1 MKTLQIF
8 HTNSSPTLGTI
19 GTLAHFSRTQG
30 TLGTQ
35 GTLAHSRHSRHSR
48 HFRHFF
54 FLLLLP
60 TLAPSQTVLTL
71 KQCYE
76 SAYTA
81 TPLSAEKQTYSNIW
95 ELKDK
100 NLVKGWLPTL
110 DANGTFV
117 YNSEVVDLSEV
128 MGSLPVPG
136 LADAIQPLPHE
147 QYKITLDINQP
158 LYDGGAIRSARA
170 VEKTGLLVNEKQT
183 EVDLYQLRGQI
194 NNYYFN
200 IMLLDKQKILL
211 EDFHKLITKRISTV
225 NSALASGMLLKSDLD
240 VLVAERIKLEQ
251 QLTENHIRKTSLM
264 KILSDL
270 TAIPMDD
277 STRLA
282 MPETVQEL
290 TGELARPELQLLDL
304 RKEQLDASRQMIS
317 SKRMPKAFA
326 FATLGYG
333 NPPGNNFFRDE
344 FDTYYTVG
352 AGLKWNIFDWNKARN
367 EKQVVTLQ
375 QSLIDS
381 RKTDLSDNLKRLLD
395 AKSAEIATLESMLQ
409 SDTELINIRK
419 RISERAASQY
429 ENGTITVTEYMNE
442 LNAERQALINAEIH
456 SIHLAMA
463 RVEYLNISGKEI
475 E

>member
-8 HTNSSPTLGTI
+8 HTNSSPTP
-19 GTLAHFSRTQG
+19 GTLAHFSRP
-30 TLGTQ
+30 L

-48 HFRHFF
+48 HFRHFRHLL

-60 TLAPSQTVLTL
+60 TLAHSQTTLTL

-81 TPLSAEKQTYSNIW
+81 TPLSAEKQTYSGIW
-95 ELKDK
+95 QLKDK

-110 DANGTFV
+110 DASGTFV
-117 YNSEVVDLSEV
+117 YNSEVVDMSGML
-128 MGSLPVPG
+128 GALPVPG
-136 LADAIQPLPHE
+136 IADAIQPLPHE
-147 QYKITLDINQP
+147 QYKLTLDINQP
-158 LYDGGAIRSARA
+158 IYDGGAIRGARA
-170 VEKTGLLVNEKQT
+170 AEKAGMLVNEKQT

-194 NNYYFN
+194 NTYFFN

-211 EDFHKLITKRISTV
+211 EDFHKLISKRIESV
-225 NSALASGMLLKSDLD
+225 NSALANGVLLKSDLD
-240 VLVAERIKLEQ
+240 VLLAERIKLEQ
-251 QLTENHIRKTSLM
+251 QITENHIRKTSLL
-264 KILSDL
+264 KILSGL
-270 TAIPMDD
+270 TAIAMDD
-277 STRLA
+277 STRLII
-282 MPETVQEL
+282 PEAANEL

-352 AGLKWNIFDWNKARN
+352 AGLKWNIFDWSKARN

-381 RKTDLSDNLKRLLD
+381 RKTDLTDNLKRLLD
-395 AKSAEIATLESMLQ
+395 SKSAEVATLESMLQ
-409 SDTELINIRK
+409 TDAELIAIRK

-429 ENGTITVTEYMNE
+429 ENGTLTATEYMNE
-442 LNAERQALINAEIH
+442 LNAERQAILNAEIH
-456 SIHLAMA
+456 KINLAMA

-475 E
+475 D